1 MDAGDVFARGPVARE
16 YHGEPDFEA
25 MNIIPYDVM
34 TIGNNEFKGA
44 DGPEGQQ
51 ILRERIKQARFPMVC
66 ANVLDQATGKPL
78 VPPYVIFE
86 AAGRKIGVFG
96 LTAPRAAEYDQ
107 TKGLLIGDPIAAAR
121 EMVRELSEKADVI
134 ILLSHLGYPLDQML
148 ASQVRGI
155 DLIVGGDSHTWV
167 DKPYVARAEGNPQAF
182 WVGGSVIVQDGEFGS
197 RLGRVDLYLRRS
209 TGHDYQ
215 VMSVKGELVPVTAKT
230 PDIASVDK
238 MLKPYLRPFQKVVGN
253 LDQPVPKE
261 KAAAW
266 TAEAMRT
273 LLKTDV
279 GVHSLSG
286 IDTGLPAG
294 PVTLYNLR
302 GVYLFDNKVVVLR
315 LTGAQLSDLLRQTE
329 CAAVGADNIDLQKTY
344 TVAAE
349 DYLLTNWPQS
359 KSLEI
364 RKTDERVFEFAVRY
378 LQSAKSTKG
387 VSR

>member
-1 MDAGDVFARGPVARE
+1 
-16 YHGEPDFEA
+16 
-25 MNIIPYDVM
+25 
-34 TIGNNEFKGA
+34 
-44 DGPEGQQ
+44 
-51 ILRERIKQARFPMVC
+51 
-66 ANVLDQATGKPL
+66 
-78 VPPYVIFE
+78 
-86 AAGRKIGVFG
+86 
-96 LTAPRAAEYDQ
+96 
-107 TKGLLIGDPIAAAR
+107 
-121 EMVRELSEKADVI
+121 
-134 ILLSHLGYPLDQML
+134 
-148 ASQVRGI
+148 
-155 DLIVGGDSHTWV
+155 
-167 DKPYVARAEGNPQAF
+167 
-182 WVGGSVIVQDGEFGS
+182 
-197 RLGRVDLYLRRS
+197 
-209 TGHDYQ
+209 
-215 VMSVKGELVPVTAKT
+215 
-230 PDIASVDK
+230 